1 MSEVIEKP
9 KPKLVVD
16 TNVLITTLNR
26 KNPEF
31 AIYSA
36 FEQKSFDWIVST
48 EILAE
53 YAEKL
58 ADFYSETTANLVF
71 DILCTA
77 TNVIFTEPF
86 YRWGIIQEDPDDNKF
101 ADVAISASADGLLTF
116 DRHYQ
121 IFIDLKFP
129 KLNIIH
135 PKDFGA
141 FMQKWT

>member
-1 MSEVIEKP
+1 MSDLAEKRR
-9 KPKLVVD
+9 PKLVLD

-31 AIYSA
+31 AIYTA

-48 EILAE
+48 EVLAE
-53 YAEKL
+53 YEEKL
-58 ADFYSETTANLVF
+58 ADFYSATTANLVF

-86 YRWGIIQEDPDDNKF
+86 FRWGIIQEDPDDDKF
-101 ADVAISASADGLLTF
+101 ADLAISASADGLLTF

-121 IFIDLKFP
+121 IFKDLSFP
-129 KLNIIH
+129 ILTILH
-135 PKDFGA
+135 PKDFQS
-141 FMQKWT
+141 FMKNWA

>member
-1 MSEVIEKP
+1 MSDLAEKRR
-9 KPKLVVD
+9 PKLVLD

-31 AIYSA
+31 AIYTA

-48 EILAE
+48 EVLAE
-53 YAEKL
+53 YEEKL
-58 ADFYSETTANLVF
+58 ADFYSATTANLVF

-86 YRWGIIQEDPDDNKF
+86 FRWGIIQEDPDDNKF
-101 ADVAISASADGLLTF
+101 ADLAISASADGLLTF

-121 IFIDLKFP
+121 IFKDLSFP
-129 KLNIIH
+129 ILTILH
-135 PKDFGA
+135 PKDFQS
-141 FMQKWT
+141 FMKNWA

>member
-1 MSEVIEKP
+1 MSDLAEKRR
-9 KPKLVVD
+9 PKLVLD

-31 AIYSA
+31 AIYTA

-48 EILAE
+48 EVLAE
-53 YAEKL
+53 YEEKL
-58 ADFYSETTANLVF
+58 ADFYSATTANLVF

-86 YRWGIIQEDPDDNKF
+86 FRWGIIQEDPDDNKF
-101 ADVAISASADGLLTF
+101 ADLAISASADGLLTF

-121 IFIDLKFP
+121 IFKDLPFP
-129 KLNIIH
+129 KLTIIH
-135 PKDFGA
+135 PNDFKS
-141 FMQKWT
+141 FMQNWA

>member
-1 MSEVIEKP
+1 MSGELEIL

-16 TNVLITTLNR
+16 TNVLIATINR

-36 FEQKSFDWIVST
+36 FEKKSFDWIVST

-53 YAEKL
+53 YGEKL
-58 ADFYSETTANLVF
+58 SEFYSETTANLVF

-77 TNVIFTEPF
+77 TNVIYTEPF

-101 ADVAISASADGLLTF
+101 ADVAISSSADGLLTF

-121 IFIDLKFP
+121 IFNDLKFP
-129 KLNIIH
+129 KLTVIH
-135 PKDFGA
+135 PKDFEA
-141 FMQKWT
+141 FLKKWS

>member
-1 MSEVIEKP
+1 MSDLAEKRR
-9 KPKLVVD
+9 PKLVLD

-31 AIYSA
+31 AIYTA

-48 EILAE
+48 EVLAE
-53 YAEKL
+53 YEEKL

-77 TNVIFTEPF
+77 TNVVFTEPF
-86 YRWGIIQEDPDDNKF
+86 FRWGIIQEDPDDNKF
-101 ADVAISASADGLLTF
+101 ADLAISASADGLLTF

-121 IFIDLKFP
+121 IFKDLPFP
-129 KLNIIH
+129 KLTIIH
-135 PKDFGA
+135 PNDFKV
-141 FMQKWT
+141 FMQKWG